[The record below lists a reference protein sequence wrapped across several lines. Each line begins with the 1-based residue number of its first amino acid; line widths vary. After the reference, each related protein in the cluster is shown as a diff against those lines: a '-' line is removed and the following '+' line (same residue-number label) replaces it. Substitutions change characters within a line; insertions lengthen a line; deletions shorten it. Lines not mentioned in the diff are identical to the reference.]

1 MLLGL
6 RVHQAKFLKMMH
18 APMLK
23 QDNGQLSLVCEV
35 VQMATNY
42 GTGSPLRVSIELP
55 NVRLGNSQWC
65 LMAR

>member
-1 MLLGL
+1 
-6 RVHQAKFLKMMH
+6 MH

-65 LMAR
+65 LMAP